1 MKFST
6 FFTGGIVPGTV
17 RAGKAVVADANK
29 AVDTLD
35 ITTPK
40 VGGTTVTATAAELNK
55 NAGVTAGT
63 VAASKVVVA
72 DANKDVGTFR
82 NLRSAFVFPTLA
94 AATYATA
101 GAQTYTAADIVG
113 GIIVRDPNGAGRS
126 DVLPTAAN
134 LVAAVPGAVVGDTI
148 RCIIVNGA
156 DAAETITIGAGSGG
170 AFDTNQTSA
179 SRVIP
184 QNASKIIHIRLTNV
198 TASSEAYVAYL

>member
-63 VAASKVVVA
+63 VAWPPRSWSL

-82 NLRSAFVFPTLA
+82 NLRSAFVLPTLA

-101 GAQTYTAADIVG
+101 GAQTYY
-113 GIIVRDPNGAGRS
+113 
-126 DVLPTAAN
+126 
-134 LVAAVPGAVVGDTI
+134 
-148 RCIIVNGA
+148 
-156 DAAETITIGAGSGG
+156 GS
-170 AFDTNQTSA
+170 
-179 SRVIP
+179 
-184 QNASKIIHIRLTNV
+184 
-198 TASSEAYVAYL
+198 